1 MCNAYGE
8 TLWSAELALFLSRPL
23 LGCGVESE
31 HHKPSWVFIVHADR
45 ISVGTSTLDSLSDV
59 DVTPLPPTDPRYYAV
74 RFILPTFPRTVTVSH
89 ANPMARLGVMA
100 YGLAQFT
107 SYGYTAGFDK
117 QSGTSHCFIPDLWE
131 ERMCVKVWIV
141 RD

>member
-1 MCNAYGE
+1 M
-8 TLWSAELALFLSRPL
+8 
-23 LGCGVESE
+23 
-31 HHKPSWVFIVHADR
+31 
-45 ISVGTSTLDSLSDV
+45 
-59 DVTPLPPTDPRYYAV
+59 TPLPPTDPRYYAV

-117 QSGTSHCFIPDLWE
+117 QSGTSHCFVPDLWE
-131 ERMCVKVWIV
+131 ERVCVKVWTV
-141 RD
+141 RDWCDSVHVCSSVVLFIQACTRAMYCRAMQHVTSLPSLPPLQTSLSLARMASLCPTMATL